1 MHKLIIEDDEGRAT
15 VVPLIRD
22 ELTIGRMEGNAIR
35 LTERNVSRKHARLF
49 RQGDAL
55 FVEDLGSYTGLRVNG
70 ARVDRP
76 TALCDGDQLTI
87 GDYKLAIRTDTRDA
101 ASGASAGANGGGTAQ
116 AGGGDE
122 DADLMSTRE
131 VPLHAALT
139 TDPASALAAAPSP
152 AIADPEGMARRPLDA
167 SPTIPLHTLPEDPSA
182 SARGAAAARLVV
194 VTSALAGHEFVLTR
208 PSLVIGR
215 TQENDI
221 VLNHPSISRH
231 HAKVVRDGDR
241 YTVVDLQSANGVRVA
256 GESYE
261 RVDVQPGDVLELGHV
276 KLRFVGPREDWV
288 FDPQEFAPRSRRG
301 LKLGA
306 GTLGAA
312 LSVALVLLLRDK
324 RTAHEPA
331 PAPSV
336 VVLPKPTEPEP
347 GALLAEASRAAD
359 AEDWDHAVTI
369 LDLLLGRPASEA
381 AANAIRPEVTNLKRK
396 VDSERR
402 SKELLASFEQAVE
415 AREPDV
421 ALSRFDEIPSD
432 SVYKA
437 RAEPKLPGI
446 QAQFLAAHLELAE
459 AAGAQGHCDDAR
471 GEVEKIQQVDPE
483 NKRALELVRRCHPRG
498 GSKLAMAAT
507 SSTGPTAAASGG
519 GASAGSAGAS
529 TTTAVVGAS
538 LGGSSNG
545 NGNGSAGVGSTP
557 RAGAPAQRPPK
568 PGATK
573 VASARSSGAGAN
585 GDSVVLESDAA
596 DLIRQAREAWSRQQC
611 PAAIELSR
619 RALRLRPGSI
629 EAHQIMA
636 VCSCSGRDRDGALK
650 SYVRLDERSR
660 EMVRTL
666 CGRYGVELGE

>member
-35 LTERNVSRKHARLF
+35 LTERNVSRRHARLF

-55 FVEDLGSYTGLRVNG
+55 YVEDLGSYTGVRING
-70 ARVDRP
+70 ARIDRP
-76 TALCDGDQLTI
+76 TALCDGDHLTI
-87 GDYKLAIRTDTRDA
+87 GDYKLAIRAEVRDVAGVALGA
-101 ASGASAGANGGGTAQ
+101 AATTGGVSPRSGAPAVGDGG
-116 AGGGDE
+116 E
-122 DADLMSTRE
+122 DTDLLSTRE
-131 VPLHAALT
+131 VPVHAALAG
-139 TDPASALAAAPSP
+139 DPMEPEVPPVHSAT
-152 AIADPEGMARRPLDA
+152 EGVARQALDA
-167 SPTIPLHTLPEDPSA
+167 SPTIPLHTLAEDPIFA
-182 SARGAAAARLVV
+182 ARGAAGTAPARLVV
-194 VTSALAGHEFVLTR
+194 VTSALAGHEFVLNR

-231 HAKVVRDGDR
+231 HAKVMRDGDR

-276 KLRFVGPREDWV
+276 KLRFVGPRESWS
-288 FDPQEFAPRSRRG
+288 FDPREFAPRSRRG
-301 LKLGA
+301 LKLA
-306 GTLGAA
+306 AVALGASLA
-312 LSVALVLLLRDK
+312 VALVVFLRDK
-324 RTAHEPA
+324 KPTSEPA
-331 PAPSV
+331 PMPTV
-336 VVLPKPTEPEP
+336 VVLPKPAEPEP
-347 GALLAEASRAAD
+347 TTLLAEARSAAE
-359 AEDWDHAVTI
+359 AEDWDRAVTI
-369 LDLLLGRPASEA
+369 LDLLLGRPTTDAV
-381 AANAIRPEVTNLKRK
+381 ANTIRPEVTNLKRK

-402 SKELLASFEQAVE
+402 AKDLLASFEQAVD

-421 ALSRFDEIPSD
+421 ALSRFDEIPPD
-432 SVYKA
+432 SLYKA
-437 RAEPKLPGI
+437 RAEPRLAGI
-446 QAQFLAAHLELAE
+446 KAQFLTAHLELAE
-459 AAGAQGHCDDAR
+459 AAGSQGHCDDAR

-483 NKRALELVRRCHPRG
+483 NKRAVELVKKCRPRG
-498 GSKLAMAAT
+498 ASKLANAAVVNT
-507 SSTGPTAAASGG
+507 GQTGPSAAAGG
-519 GASAGSAGAS
+519 SSASAGAS
-529 TTTAVVGAS
+529 TTTAVVGAA
-538 LGGSSNG
+538 L
-545 NGNGSAGVGSTP
+545 AGTTP
-557 RAGAPAQRPPK
+557 RAGAPAQRTPK
-568 PGATK
+568 PAAAK
-573 VASARSSGAGAN
+573 VVTARSNGVSASGEPTTA
-585 GDSVVLESDAA
+585 LESDAA

-611 PAAIELSR
+611 PSAIDLSR

>member
-55 FVEDLGSYTGLRVNG
+55 YVEDLGSYTGVRING
-70 ARVDRP
+70 ARIDRP
-76 TALCDGDQLTI
+76 TALCDGDHLTI
-87 GDYKLAIRTDTRDA
+87 GDYKLAIRAEIRDA
-101 ASGASAGANGGGTAQ
+101 AGAAPAAGAGATTTGGLSPRSGAPSAGH
-116 AGGGDE
+116 GGD
-122 DADLMSTRE
+122 DTDLLSTRE
-131 VPLHAALT
+131 VPVHAALAG
-139 TDPASALAAAPSP
+139 DPVVPPAGAP
-152 AIADPEGMARRPLDA
+152 APEGVARQALDA
-167 SPTIPLHTLPEDPSA
+167 SPTIPLHTLAEDPA
-182 SARGAAAARLVV
+182 VVARGAAGTAAARLVV
-194 VTSALAGHEFVLTR
+194 VTSALAGHEFVLNR

-231 HAKVVRDGDR
+231 HAKVIRDGDR

-276 KLRFVGPREDWV
+276 KLRFVGPRESWS
-288 FDPQEFAPRSRRG
+288 FDPREFAPRSRRG
-301 LKLGA
+301 LKLA
-306 GTLGAA
+306 ALALGASLA
-312 LSVALVLLLRDK
+312 VALVVFLRDK
-324 RTAHEPA
+324 KPTPEPA
-331 PAPSV
+331 LAPAV
-336 VVLPKPTEPEP
+336 VVLPKPAEPEP
-347 GALLAEASRAAD
+347 TTLLAEARSASE
-359 AEDWDHAVTI
+359 AEDWDRAVTI
-369 LDLLLGRPASEA
+369 LDLLLGRPTTDAV
-381 AANAIRPEVTNLKRK
+381 ANTIRPEVTNLKRK

-402 SKELLASFEQAVE
+402 AKDLLASFEQAVD

-421 ALSRFDEIPSD
+421 ALSRFDEIPPD
-432 SVYKA
+432 SLYKA
-437 RAEPKLPGI
+437 RAEPKLAGI
-446 QAQFLAAHLELAE
+446 KAQFLTAHLELAE
-459 AAGAQGHCDDAR
+459 AAGSQGHCDDAR

-483 NKRALELVRRCHPRG
+483 NKRAVELVKKCRPRG
-498 GSKLAMAAT
+498 ASKLAIAAVVNT
-507 SSTGPTAAASGG
+507 GQTGPSAAAGG
-519 GASAGSAGAS
+519 SSASAGAS
-529 TTTAVVGAS
+529 TTTAVVGAA
-538 LGGSSNG
+538 L
-545 NGNGSAGVGSTP
+545 AGTTP
-557 RAGAPAQRPPK
+557 RAGAPAQRTPK
-568 PGATK
+568 PAAAK
-573 VASARSSGAGAN
+573 VVAARSNGVSASGEPTTA
-585 GDSVVLESDAA
+585 LESDAA

-611 PAAIELSR
+611 PSAIDLSR